1 MHFDLFCVCEYKVKQ
16 VLGSLLPTKLHGNKA
31 FHTYTAL
38 SNEALKERDL
48 ALIGLKLLGF
58 PLYERKCGFR
68 TSCSLNYSCH
78 LSITYLQGGNLLGG
92 CSASTGPPA
101 PTQPTAR
108 PALPAWP
115 RRCANQLQLEYPQ
128 LTAPSKPHFFH
139 LTPLAREKQGGGGR

>member
-58 PLYERKCGFR
+58 PPYERKCGFR

-78 LSITYLQGGNLLGG
+78 LSITYL
-92 CSASTGPPA
+92 
-101 PTQPTAR
+101 
-108 PALPAWP
+108 
-115 RRCANQLQLEYPQ
+115 
-128 LTAPSKPHFFH
+128 
-139 LTPLAREKQGGGGR
+139 